1 MHIQDEDRK
10 MTKKRVALI
19 FGGNSSEHDV
29 SKRSAQNFYNAIEAT
44 GKYEIIVF
52 AIAQNGFFLDTESSK
67 RILALEDEQPIVDA
81 FMKTVDA
88 SDPLAR
94 IHALKSAGD
103 FDIFFPVVHGN
114 LGEDGTLQGLFKL
127 LNKPYVGAPLR
138 GHAVSF
144 DKALTK
150 ELLTVNGIR
159 NTKYIV
165 VNPESANNWP
175 WEKIVAKLGNIVFVK
190 AANQGSS
197 VGISRVT
204 NAEEYAEALSDSFQY
219 DYKVLIEEAVN
230 GARELEVGVIGND
243 QPLVSE
249 IGAHTVPNQGSGD
262 GWYDYN
268 NKFVDNSAVHFEI
281 PAQLS
286 PEVTKEV
293 KQMALDAYKVLNLRG
308 EARMDFLLDE
318 NNVPYLG
325 EPNTLP
331 GFTNMSLFKRLW
343 DYSDI
348 NNAKLVDMLIDYGF
362 EDFAQNQ
369 KLSYSFVSLGEE
381 KIGKFN

>member
-1 MHIQDEDRK
+1 
-10 MTKKRVALI
+10 MTKKHVALI

-29 SKRSAQNFYNAIEAT
+29 SKRSAQNFYDAILAT
-44 GKYEIIVF
+44 GKYRITVF
-52 AIAQNGFFLDTESSK
+52 AIAQNGYVLDPERSK
-67 RILALEDEQPIVDA
+67 RILALEDERPIVADY
-81 FMKTVDA
+81 MTTVDQQ
-88 SDPLAR
+88 DPLSR
-94 IHALKSAGD
+94 INALRAAGD

-144 DKALTK
+144 DKVLTK
-150 ELLTVNGIR
+150 ELLTVNNIR

-165 VNPESANNWP
+165 VD
-175 WEKIVAKLGNIVFVK
+175 EKTAKTLTWAQVVKDLGDVVFVK

-197 VGISRVT
+197 VGVSRAKT
-204 NAEEYAEALSDSFQY
+204 ADEFEAALTDSFQY
-219 DYKVLIEEAVN
+219 DYKVLIEAAVK
-230 GARELEVGVIGND
+230 GPRELEVGVIGNED
-243 QPLVSE
+243 PIVSE
-249 IGAHTVPNQGSGD
+249 IGAHHVPNQGDGD
-262 GWYDYN
+262 AWYDYN
-268 NKFVDNSAVHFEI
+268 NKFVDNSSVQFEI
-281 PAQLS
+281 PANL
-286 PEVTKEV
+286 PDAVTAEV
-293 KQMALDAYKVLNLRG
+293 KDMALKAYKVLDLRG

-348 NNAKLVDMLIDYGF
+348 DNVELVDKLIEYGF
-362 EDFAQNQ
+362 AEFEKNAQ
-369 KLSYSFVSLGEE
+369 LSYEFVSLGEE

>member
-1 MHIQDEDRK
+1 
-10 MTKKRVALI
+10 MTKKHVALI

-29 SKRSAQNFYNAIEAT
+29 SKRSAQNYYDAIMGT
-44 GKYEIIVF
+44 GKYDVTVF
-52 AIAQNGFFLDTESSK
+52 AIAQNGYFLDPESSK
-67 RILALEDEQPIVDA
+67 RVLALEEEQPIVDS
-81 FMKTVDA
+81 FMTKVDQN
-88 SDPLAR
+88 DPLAR
-94 IHALKSAGD
+94 IESLREAGN

-144 DKALTK
+144 DKVLTK
-150 ELLTVNGIR
+150 ELLTINDVR

-165 VNPESANNWP
+165 VDQKTVKEWS
-175 WEKIVAKLGNIVFVK
+175 WEKIVETLGNVVFVK

-197 VGISRVT
+197 VGISRVKS
-204 NAEEYAEALSDSFQY
+204 AEEYAIALADSFQY
-219 DYKVLIEEAVN
+219 DYKVLIEQEVK
-230 GARELEVGVIGND
+230 GPRELEVGVIGND
-243 QPLVSE
+243 ELLVSE
-249 IGAHTVPNQGSGD
+249 IGAHHVPEQGDGE

-268 NKFVDNSAVHFEI
+268 NKFVDNSGVQFEI
-281 PAQLS
+281 PAKL
-286 PEVTKEV
+286 PYEVTREV
-293 KQMALDAYKVLNLRG
+293 KEMALKAYKVLNLRG

-348 NNAKLVDMLIDYGF
+348 DNVKLVDMMIDYGF
-362 EDFAQNQ
+362 AEFNKNAQ
-369 KLSYSFVSLGEE
+369 LSYDFVSLGEE
-381 KIGKFN
+381 KIGKFK

>member
-1 MHIQDEDRK
+1 

-29 SKRSAQNFYNAIEAT
+29 SKRSAQNFYDAIEKT
-44 GKYEIIVF
+44 GKYEIFVF

-67 RILALEDEQPIVDA
+67 KILSLEDEQPIVDA
-81 FMKTVDA
+81 FMKTVNKQ
-88 SDPLAR
+88 DPLAA
-94 IHALKSAGD
+94 INALKSAGD

-114 LGEDGTLQGLFKL
+114 LGEDGTLQGLFRL

-144 DKALTK
+144 DKVLTK
-150 ELLTVNGIR
+150 ELLTVNNIR
-159 NTKYIV
+159 NTKYVV
-165 VNPESANNWP
+165 VNPETAKEWSWD
-175 WEKIVAKLGNIVFVK
+175 KITSRLGNVVFVK

-197 VGISRVT
+197 VGISRVK
-204 NAEEYAEALSDSFQY
+204 NAEEYTIALADSFQY

-249 IGAHTVPNQGSGD
+249 IGAHTVPDQGDGD

-281 PAQLS
+281 PAKLS
-286 PEVTKEV
+286 VAVTQEV

-318 NNVPYLG
+318 NGVPYLG

-348 NNAKLVDMLIDYGF
+348 DNAKLVDMLIDFGF
-362 EDFAQNQ
+362 EDFEQNQ
-369 KLSYSFVSLGEE
+369 HLSYSFVSLGEE
-381 KIGKFN
+381 KIGKFNE

>member
-1 MHIQDEDRK
+1 
-10 MTKKRVALI
+10 MTKKHVALI

-29 SKRSAQNFYNAIEAT
+29 SKRSAQNFYDAILAT
-44 GKYEIIVF
+44 GKYRITVF
-52 AIAQNGFFLDTESSK
+52 AIAQNGYVLDPERSK
-67 RILALEDEQPIVDA
+67 RILALEDERPIVADY
-81 FMKTVDA
+81 MTTVDQQ
-88 SDPLAR
+88 DPLSR
-94 IHALKSAGD
+94 INALRAAGD

-144 DKALTK
+144 DKVLTK
-150 ELLTVNGIR
+150 ELLTVNNIR

-165 VNPESANNWP
+165 VD
-175 WEKIVAKLGNIVFVK
+175 EKTAKTLTWAQVVKDLGDVVFVK

-197 VGISRVT
+197 VGVSRAKT
-204 NAEEYAEALSDSFQY
+204 ADEFEAALTDSFQY
-219 DYKVLIEEAVN
+219 DYKVLIEAAVK
-230 GARELEVGVIGND
+230 GPRELEVGVIGNED
-243 QPLVSE
+243 PIVSE
-249 IGAHTVPNQGSGD
+249 IGAHHVPNQGDGD
-262 GWYDYN
+262 AWYNYN
-268 NKFVDNSAVHFEI
+268 NKFVDNSSVQFEI
-281 PAQLS
+281 PANL
-286 PEVTKEV
+286 PDAVTAEV
-293 KQMALDAYKVLNLRG
+293 KDMALKAYKVLDLRG

-348 NNAKLVDMLIDYGF
+348 DNVELVDKLIDYGF
-362 EDFAQNQ
+362 AEFEKNAQ
-369 KLSYSFVSLGEE
+369 LSYEFVSLGEE

>member
-1 MHIQDEDRK
+1 
-10 MTKKRVALI
+10 MTKKHVALI

-29 SKRSAQNFYNAIEAT
+29 SKRSAQNFYDAILAT
-44 GKYEIIVF
+44 GKYRITVF
-52 AIAQNGFFLDTESSK
+52 AIAQNGYVLDPERSK
-67 RILALEDEQPIVDA
+67 RILALEDERPIVADY
-81 FMKTVDA
+81 MTTVDQQ
-88 SDPLAR
+88 DPLSR
-94 IHALKSAGD
+94 INALRAAGD

-144 DKALTK
+144 DKVLTK
-150 ELLTVNGIR
+150 ELLTVNNIR

-165 VNPESANNWP
+165 VD
-175 WEKIVAKLGNIVFVK
+175 EKTAKTLTWAQVVKDLGDVVFVK

-197 VGISRVT
+197 VGVSRAKTADEV
-204 NAEEYAEALSDSFQY
+204 EAALTDSFQY
-219 DYKVLIEEAVN
+219 DYKVLIEAAVK
-230 GARELEVGVIGND
+230 GPRELEVGVIGNED
-243 QPLVSE
+243 PIVSE
-249 IGAHTVPNQGSGD
+249 IGAHHVPNQGDGD
-262 GWYDYN
+262 AWYDYN
-268 NKFVDNSAVHFEI
+268 NKFVDNSSVQFEI
-281 PAQLS
+281 PANL
-286 PEVTKEV
+286 PDAVTAEV
-293 KQMALDAYKVLNLRG
+293 KDMALKAYKVLDLRG

-348 NNAKLVDMLIDYGF
+348 DNVELVDKLIDYGF
-362 EDFAQNQ
+362 AEFEKNAQ
-369 KLSYSFVSLGEE
+369 LSYEFVSLGEE

>member
-1 MHIQDEDRK
+1 
-10 MTKKRVALI
+10 MTKKHVALI

-29 SKRSAQNFYNAIEAT
+29 SKRSAQNFYDAILAT
-44 GKYEIIVF
+44 GKYRITVF
-52 AIAQNGFFLDTESSK
+52 AIAQNGYVLDPERSK
-67 RILALEDEQPIVDA
+67 RILALEDERPIVADY
-81 FMKTVDA
+81 MTTVDQQ
-88 SDPLAR
+88 DPLSR
-94 IHALKSAGD
+94 INALRAAGD

-144 DKALTK
+144 DKVLTK
-150 ELLTVNGIR
+150 ELLTVNNIR

-165 VNPESANNWP
+165 VD
-175 WEKIVAKLGNIVFVK
+175 EKTAKTLTWAQVVKDLGDVVFVK

-197 VGISRVT
+197 VGVSRAKT
-204 NAEEYAEALSDSFQY
+204 ADEFEAALTDSFQY
-219 DYKVLIEEAVN
+219 DYKVLIEAAVK
-230 GARELEVGVIGND
+230 GPRELEVGVIGNEA
-243 QPLVSE
+243 PIVSE
-249 IGAHTVPNQGSGD
+249 IGAHHVPNQGDGD
-262 GWYDYN
+262 AWYDYN
-268 NKFVDNSAVHFEI
+268 NKFVDNSSVQFEI
-281 PAQLS
+281 PANL
-286 PEVTKEV
+286 PDAVTAEV
-293 KQMALDAYKVLNLRG
+293 KDMALKAYKVLDLRG

-348 NNAKLVDMLIDYGF
+348 DNVELVDKLIDYGF
-362 EDFAQNQ
+362 AEFEKNAQ
-369 KLSYSFVSLGEE
+369 LSYEFVSLGEE

>member
-1 MHIQDEDRK
+1 
-10 MTKKRVALI
+10 MTKKHVALI

-29 SKRSAQNFYNAIEAT
+29 SKRSAQNFYDAILAT
-44 GKYEIIVF
+44 GKYRITVF
-52 AIAQNGFFLDTESSK
+52 AIAQNGYVLDPERSK
-67 RILALEDEQPIVDA
+67 RILALEDERPIVADY
-81 FMKTVDA
+81 MTTVDQQ
-88 SDPLAR
+88 DPLSR
-94 IHALKSAGD
+94 INALRAAGD

-144 DKALTK
+144 DKVLTK
-150 ELLTVNGIR
+150 ELLTVNNIR

-165 VNPESANNWP
+165 VD
-175 WEKIVAKLGNIVFVK
+175 EKTAKTLTWAQVVKDLGDVVFVK

-197 VGISRVT
+197 VGVSRAKT
-204 NAEEYAEALSDSFQY
+204 AEEFEAALTDSFQY
-219 DYKVLIEEAVN
+219 DYKVLIEAAVK
-230 GARELEVGVIGND
+230 GPRELEVGVIGNED
-243 QPLVSE
+243 PIVSE
-249 IGAHTVPNQGSGD
+249 IGAHHVPNQGDGD
-262 GWYDYN
+262 AWYDYN
-268 NKFVDNSAVHFEI
+268 NKFVDNSSVQFEI
-281 PAQLS
+281 PANL
-286 PEVTKEV
+286 PDAVTAEV
-293 KQMALDAYKVLNLRG
+293 KDMALKAYKVLDLRG

-348 NNAKLVDMLIDYGF
+348 DNVELVDKLIDYGF
-362 EDFAQNQ
+362 AEFEKNAQ
-369 KLSYSFVSLGEE
+369 LSYEFVSLGEE

>member
-1 MHIQDEDRK
+1 M
-10 MTKKRVALI
+10 
-19 FGGNSSEHDV
+19 
-29 SKRSAQNFYNAIEAT
+29 
-44 GKYEIIVF
+44 
-52 AIAQNGFFLDTESSK
+52 LDPERSK
-67 RILALEDEQPIVDA
+67 RILALEDERPIVADY
-81 FMKTVDA
+81 MTTVDQQ
-88 SDPLAR
+88 DPLSR
-94 IHALKSAGD
+94 INALRAAGD

-144 DKALTK
+144 DKVLTK
-150 ELLTVNGIR
+150 ELLTVNNIR

-165 VNPESANNWP
+165 VD
-175 WEKIVAKLGNIVFVK
+175 EKTAKTLTWAQVVKDLGDVVFVK

-197 VGISRVT
+197 VGVSRAKT
-204 NAEEYAEALSDSFQY
+204 ADEFEAALTDSFQY
-219 DYKVLIEEAVN
+219 DYKVLIEAAVK
-230 GARELEVGVIGND
+230 GPRELEVGVIGNED
-243 QPLVSE
+243 PIVSE
-249 IGAHTVPNQGSGD
+249 IGAHHVPNQGDGD
-262 GWYDYN
+262 AWYDYN
-268 NKFVDNSAVHFEI
+268 NKFVDNSSVQFEI
-281 PAQLS
+281 PANL
-286 PEVTKEV
+286 PDAVTAEV
-293 KQMALDAYKVLNLRG
+293 KDMALKAYKVLDLRG

-348 NNAKLVDMLIDYGF
+348 DNVELVDKLIDYGF
-362 EDFAQNQ
+362 AEFEKNAQ
-369 KLSYSFVSLGEE
+369 LSYEFVSLGEE

>member
-1 MHIQDEDRK
+1 
-10 MTKKRVALI
+10 MTKKHVALI

-29 SKRSAQNFYNAIEAT
+29 SKRSAQNFYDAILAT
-44 GKYEIIVF
+44 GKYRITVF
-52 AIAQNGFFLDTESSK
+52 AIAQNGYVLDPERSK
-67 RILALEDEQPIVDA
+67 RILALEDERPIVADY
-81 FMKTVDA
+81 MTTVDQQ
-88 SDPLAR
+88 DPLSR
-94 IHALKSAGD
+94 INALRAAGD

-144 DKALTK
+144 DKVLTK
-150 ELLTVNGIR
+150 ELLTVNNIR

-165 VNPESANNWP
+165 VD
-175 WEKIVAKLGNIVFVK
+175 EKTAKTLTWAQVVKDLGDVVFVK

-197 VGISRVT
+197 VGVSRAKT
-204 NAEEYAEALSDSFQY
+204 ADEFEDALTDSFQY
-219 DYKVLIEEAVN
+219 DYKVLIEAAVK
-230 GARELEVGVIGND
+230 GPRELEVGVIGNED
-243 QPLVSE
+243 PIVSE
-249 IGAHTVPNQGSGD
+249 IGAHHVPNQGDGD
-262 GWYDYN
+262 AWYDYN
-268 NKFVDNSAVHFEI
+268 NKFVDNSSVQFEI
-281 PAQLS
+281 PANL
-286 PEVTKEV
+286 PDAVTAEV
-293 KQMALDAYKVLNLRG
+293 KDMALKAYKVLDLRG

-348 NNAKLVDMLIDYGF
+348 DNVELVDKLIDYGF
-362 EDFAQNQ
+362 AEFEKNAQ
-369 KLSYSFVSLGEE
+369 LSYEFVSLGEE

>member
-1 MHIQDEDRK
+1 
-10 MTKKRVALI
+10 MTKKYVALI

-29 SKRSAQNFYNAIEAT
+29 SKRSAQNFYDAILAT
-44 GKYEIIVF
+44 GKYRITVF
-52 AIAQNGFFLDTESSK
+52 AIAQNGYVLDPERSK
-67 RILALEDEQPIVDA
+67 RILALEDERPIVADY
-81 FMKTVDA
+81 MTTVDQQ
-88 SDPLAR
+88 DPLSR
-94 IHALKSAGD
+94 INALRAAGD

-144 DKALTK
+144 DKVLTK
-150 ELLTVNGIR
+150 ELLTVNNIR

-165 VNPESANNWP
+165 VD
-175 WEKIVAKLGNIVFVK
+175 EKTAKTLTWAQVVKDLGDVVFVK

-197 VGISRVT
+197 VGVSRAKT
-204 NAEEYAEALSDSFQY
+204 ADEFEAALTDSFQY
-219 DYKVLIEEAVN
+219 DYKVLIEAAVK
-230 GARELEVGVIGND
+230 GPRELEVGVIGNED
-243 QPLVSE
+243 PIVSE
-249 IGAHTVPNQGSGD
+249 IGAHHVPNQGDGD
-262 GWYDYN
+262 AWYDYN
-268 NKFVDNSAVHFEI
+268 NKFVDNSSVQFEI
-281 PAQLS
+281 PANL
-286 PEVTKEV
+286 PDAVTAEV
-293 KQMALDAYKVLNLRG
+293 KDMALKAYKVLDLRG

-348 NNAKLVDMLIDYGF
+348 DNVELVDKLIDYGLAEF
-362 EDFAQNQ
+362 EKNAQ
-369 KLSYSFVSLGEE
+369 LSYEFVSLGEE

>member
-1 MHIQDEDRK
+1 
-10 MTKKRVALI
+10 MTKKHVALI

-29 SKRSAQNFYNAIEAT
+29 SKRSAQNFYDAILAT
-44 GKYEIIVF
+44 GKYRITVF
-52 AIAQNGFFLDTESSK
+52 AIAQNVYVLDPERSK
-67 RILALEDEQPIVDA
+67 RILALEDERPIVADY
-81 FMKTVDA
+81 MTTVDQQ
-88 SDPLAR
+88 DPLSR
-94 IHALKSAGD
+94 INALRAAGD

-144 DKALTK
+144 DKVLTK
-150 ELLTVNGIR
+150 ELLTVNNIR

-165 VNPESANNWP
+165 VD
-175 WEKIVAKLGNIVFVK
+175 EKTAKTLTWAQVVKDLGDVVFVK

-197 VGISRVT
+197 VGVSRAKT
-204 NAEEYAEALSDSFQY
+204 ADEFEAALTDSFQY
-219 DYKVLIEEAVN
+219 DYKVLIEAAVK
-230 GARELEVGVIGND
+230 GPRELEVGVIGNED
-243 QPLVSE
+243 PIVSE
-249 IGAHTVPNQGSGD
+249 IGAHHVPNQGDGD
-262 GWYDYN
+262 AWYDYN
-268 NKFVDNSAVHFEI
+268 NKFVDNSSVQFEI
-281 PAQLS
+281 PANL
-286 PEVTKEV
+286 PDAVTAEV
-293 KQMALDAYKVLNLRG
+293 KDMALKAYKVLDLRG

-348 NNAKLVDMLIDYGF
+348 DNVELVDKLIDYGF
-362 EDFAQNQ
+362 AEFEKNAQ
-369 KLSYSFVSLGEE
+369 LSYEFVSLGEE

>member
-1 MHIQDEDRK
+1 
-10 MTKKRVALI
+10 MTKKHVALV

-29 SKRSAQNFYNAIEAT
+29 SKRSAQNFYDAILAT
-44 GKYEIIVF
+44 GKYRITVF
-52 AIAQNGFFLDTESSK
+52 AIAQNGYVLDPERSK
-67 RILALEDEQPIVDA
+67 RILALEDERPIVADY
-81 FMKTVDA
+81 MTTVDQQ
-88 SDPLAR
+88 DPLSR
-94 IHALKSAGD
+94 INALRAAGD

-144 DKALTK
+144 DKVLTK
-150 ELLTVNGIR
+150 ELLTVNNIR

-165 VNPESANNWP
+165 VD
-175 WEKIVAKLGNIVFVK
+175 EKTAKTLTWAQVVKDLGDVVFVK

-197 VGISRVT
+197 VGVSRAKT
-204 NAEEYAEALSDSFQY
+204 ADEFEDALTDSFQY
-219 DYKVLIEEAVN
+219 DYKVLIEAAVK
-230 GARELEVGVIGND
+230 GPRELEVGVIGNED
-243 QPLVSE
+243 PIVSE
-249 IGAHTVPNQGSGD
+249 IGAHHVPNQGDGD
-262 GWYDYN
+262 AWYDYN
-268 NKFVDNSAVHFEI
+268 NKFVDNSSVQFEI
-281 PAQLS
+281 PANL
-286 PEVTKEV
+286 PDAVTAEV
-293 KQMALDAYKVLNLRG
+293 KDMALKAYKVLDLRG

-348 NNAKLVDMLIDYGF
+348 DNVELVDKLIDYGF
-362 EDFAQNQ
+362 AEFEKNAQ
-369 KLSYSFVSLGEE
+369 LSYEFVSLGEE

>member
-1 MHIQDEDRK
+1 
-10 MTKKRVALI
+10 MTKKHVALI

-29 SKRSAQNFYNAIEAT
+29 SKRSAQNFYDAILAT
-44 GKYEIIVF
+44 GKYRITVF
-52 AIAQNGFFLDTESSK
+52 AIAQNGYVLDPERSK
-67 RILALEDEQPIVDA
+67 RILALEDERPIVADY
-81 FMKTVDA
+81 MTTVDQQ
-88 SDPLAR
+88 DPLSR
-94 IHALKSAGD
+94 INTLRAAGN

-144 DKALTK
+144 DKVLTK
-150 ELLTVNGIR
+150 ELLTVNNIR

-165 VNPESANNWP
+165 VD
-175 WEKIVAKLGNIVFVK
+175 EKTAKTLTWAQVVKDLGDVVFVK

-197 VGISRVT
+197 VGVSRAKT
-204 NAEEYAEALSDSFQY
+204 ADEFEAALTDSFQY
-219 DYKVLIEEAVN
+219 DYKVLIEAAVK
-230 GARELEVGVIGND
+230 GPRELEVGVIGNED
-243 QPLVSE
+243 PIVSE
-249 IGAHTVPNQGSGD
+249 IGAHHVPNQGDGD
-262 GWYDYN
+262 AWYDYN
-268 NKFVDNSAVHFEI
+268 NKFVDNSSVQFEI
-281 PAQLS
+281 PANL
-286 PEVTKEV
+286 PDAVTAEV
-293 KQMALDAYKVLNLRG
+293 KDMALKAYKVLDLRG

-348 NNAKLVDMLIDYGF
+348 DNVELVDKLIDYGF
-362 EDFAQNQ
+362 AEFEKNAQ
-369 KLSYSFVSLGEE
+369 LSYEFVSLGEE

>member
-1 MHIQDEDRK
+1 
-10 MTKKRVALI
+10 VA
-19 FGGNSSEHDV
+19 E
-29 SKRSAQNFYNAIEAT
+29 
-44 GKYEIIVF
+44 
-52 AIAQNGFFLDTESSK
+52 
-67 RILALEDEQPIVDA
+67 
-81 FMKTVDA
+81 
-88 SDPLAR
+88 
-94 IHALKSAGD
+94 
-103 FDIFFPVVHGN
+103 
-114 LGEDGTLQGLFKL
+114 
-127 LNKPYVGAPLR
+127 
-138 GHAVSF
+138 
-144 DKALTK
+144 
-150 ELLTVNGIR
+150 
-159 NTKYIV
+159 
-165 VNPESANNWP
+165 
-175 WEKIVAKLGNIVFVK
+175 LGNIVFVK

-204 NAEEYAEALSDSFQY
+204 NAEEYTEALSDSFQY

-362 EDFAQNQ
+362 EDFAQNK

>member
-1 MHIQDEDRK
+1 
-10 MTKKRVALI
+10 MTKKHVALI

-29 SKRSAQNFYNAIEAT
+29 SKRSAQNFYDAILAT
-44 GKYEIIVF
+44 GKYRITVF
-52 AIAQNGFFLDTESSK
+52 AIAQNGYVLDPERSK
-67 RILALEDEQPIVDA
+67 RILALEDERPIVADY
-81 FMKTVDA
+81 MTTVDQQ
-88 SDPLAR
+88 DPLSR
-94 IHALKSAGD
+94 INALRAAGD

-127 LNKPYVGAPLR
+127 FNKPYVGAPLR

-144 DKALTK
+144 DKVLTK
-150 ELLTVNGIR
+150 ELLTVNNIR

-165 VNPESANNWP
+165 VD
-175 WEKIVAKLGNIVFVK
+175 EKTAKTLTWAQVVKDLGDVVFVK

-197 VGISRVT
+197 VGVSRAKT
-204 NAEEYAEALSDSFQY
+204 ADEFEDALTDSFQY
-219 DYKVLIEEAVN
+219 DYKVLIEAAVK
-230 GARELEVGVIGND
+230 GPRELEVGVIGNED
-243 QPLVSE
+243 PIVSE
-249 IGAHTVPNQGSGD
+249 IGAHHVPNQGDGD
-262 GWYDYN
+262 AWYDYN
-268 NKFVDNSAVHFEI
+268 NKFVDNSSVQFEI
-281 PAQLS
+281 PANL
-286 PEVTKEV
+286 PDAVTAEV
-293 KQMALDAYKVLNLRG
+293 KDMALKAYKVLDLRG

-348 NNAKLVDMLIDYGF
+348 DNVELVDKLIDYGF
-362 EDFAQNQ
+362 AEFEKNAQ
-369 KLSYSFVSLGEE
+369 LSYEFVSLGEE

>member
-1 MHIQDEDRK
+1 MI
-10 MTKKRVALI
+10 KKHVALL

-29 SKRSAQNFYNAIEAT
+29 SKRSAQNFYDAIEGT
-44 GKYEIIVF
+44 GKYQITVF
-52 AIAQNGFFLDTESSK
+52 AIAQNGYFLDPESSK

-81 FMKTVDA
+81 YMATIDA
-88 SDPLAR
+88 TDPLAR
-94 IHALKSAGD
+94 INALRKGGD

-144 DKALTK
+144 DKAMTK
-150 ELLTVNGIR
+150 ELLTVNKIR
-159 NTKYIV
+159 NTKYV
-165 VNPESANNWP
+165 VLDPQTAKDWT
-175 WEKIVAKLGNIVFVK
+175 WDKVVATLGNIVFVK

-197 VGISRVT
+197 VGISRAKT
-204 NAEEYAEALSDSFQY
+204 ATEFELALADSFQY
-219 DYKVLIEEAVN
+219 DYKVLVEQAVK
-230 GARELEVGVIGND
+230 GSRELEVGVIGNEE
-243 QPLVSE
+243 PIVSE
-249 IGAHTVPNQGSGD
+249 IGAHTLPNQGSGD
-262 GWYDYN
+262 AWYDYK
-268 NKFVDNSAVHFEI
+268 NKFVDNSDVLFEI
-281 PAQLS
+281 PAKLPKS
-286 PEVTKEV
+286 VTAEV
-293 KQMALDAYKVLNLRG
+293 KNMAIQAYKVLNLRG

-348 NNAKLVDMLIDYGF
+348 DNVKLVDMMITYGF
-362 EDFAQNQ
+362 EEFEKNAR
-369 KLSYSFVSLGEE
+369 LSYKFVTLGEE

>member
-1 MHIQDEDRK
+1 MN
-10 MTKKRVALI
+10 KKHVALL

-29 SKRSAQNFYNAIEAT
+29 SKRSAQNFYDAIMAT
-44 GKYEIIVF
+44 GKYDVTVF
-52 AIAQNGFFLDTESSK
+52 AIAQNGYFLDPESSK
-67 RILALEDEQPIVDA
+67 KILALNDEQPIVDA
-81 FMKTVDA
+81 YMAKVDS

-94 IHALKSAGD
+94 INALRNGGD

-114 LGEDGTLQGLFKL
+114 LGEDGTLQGLFRL

-144 DKALTK
+144 DKVLTK
-150 ELLTVNGIR
+150 ELLTVNHIR
-159 NTKYIV
+159 NTNYIV
-165 VNPESANNWP
+165 IDTETAKDWT
-175 WEKIVAKLGNIVFVK
+175 WDKITNELGSVVFVK

-197 VGISRVT
+197 VGISRVK
-204 NAEEYAEALSDSFQY
+204 NAVEFETALADSFQY
-219 DYKVLIEEAVN
+219 DYKVLIEQAVK
-230 GARELEVGVIGND
+230 GPRELEVGVIGNEE
-243 QPLVSE
+243 PIVSE
-249 IGAHTVPNQGSGD
+249 IGAHTVPEQGEGD

-268 NKFVDNSAVHFEI
+268 NKFVDNSAVYFEI
-281 PAQLS
+281 PAQL
-286 PEVTKEV
+286 PKEVTEEV
-293 KQMALDAYKVLNLRG
+293 KAMAIKSYKVLNLRG

-348 NNAKLVDMLIDYGF
+348 DNAKLVDMMITYGF
-362 EDFAQNQ
+362 EEFEKNAQ
-369 KLSYSFVSLGEE
+369 LSYKFVTLGEE

>member
-1 MHIQDEDRK
+1 
-10 MTKKRVALI
+10 MTKKHVALI

-29 SKRSAQNFYNAIEAT
+29 SKRSAQNFYDAILAT
-44 GKYEIIVF
+44 GKYRITVF
-52 AIAQNGFFLDTESSK
+52 AIAQNGYVLDPERSK
-67 RILALEDEQPIVDA
+67 RILALEYERPIVADY
-81 FMKTVDA
+81 MTTVDQQ
-88 SDPLAR
+88 DPLSR
-94 IHALKSAGD
+94 INALRAAGD
-103 FDIFFPVVHGN
+103 FDILFPVVHGN

-144 DKALTK
+144 DKVLTK
-150 ELLTVNGIR
+150 ELLTVNNIR

-165 VNPESANNWP
+165 VD
-175 WEKIVAKLGNIVFVK
+175 EKTAKTLTWAQVVKDLGDVVFVK

-197 VGISRVT
+197 VGVSRAKT
-204 NAEEYAEALSDSFQY
+204 ADEFEAALTDSFQY
-219 DYKVLIEEAVN
+219 DYKVLIEAAVK
-230 GARELEVGVIGND
+230 GPRELEVGVIGNED
-243 QPLVSE
+243 PIVSE
-249 IGAHTVPNQGSGD
+249 IGAHHVPNQGDGD
-262 GWYDYN
+262 AWYDYN
-268 NKFVDNSAVHFEI
+268 NKFVDNSSVQFEI
-281 PAQLS
+281 PANL
-286 PEVTKEV
+286 PDAVTAEV
-293 KQMALDAYKVLNLRG
+293 KDMALKAYKVLDLRG

-348 NNAKLVDMLIDYGF
+348 DNVELVDKLIDYGF
-362 EDFAQNQ
+362 AEFEKNAQ
-369 KLSYSFVSLGEE
+369 LSYEFVSLGEE

>member
-1 MHIQDEDRK
+1 
-10 MTKKRVALI
+10 MTKKHVALI

-29 SKRSAQNFYNAIEAT
+29 SKRSAQNFYDAILAT
-44 GKYEIIVF
+44 GKYRITVF
-52 AIAQNGFFLDTESSK
+52 AIAQNGYVLDPERSK
-67 RILALEDEQPIVDA
+67 RILALEDERPIVADY
-81 FMKTVDA
+81 MTTVDQQ
-88 SDPLAR
+88 DPLSR
-94 IHALKSAGD
+94 INALRAAGD

-144 DKALTK
+144 DKVLTK
-150 ELLTVNGIR
+150 ELLTVNNIR

-165 VNPESANNWP
+165 VD
-175 WEKIVAKLGNIVFVK
+175 EKTAKTLTWSQVVKDLGDVVFVK

-197 VGISRVT
+197 VGVSRAKT
-204 NAEEYAEALSDSFQY
+204 ADEFEAALTDSFQY
-219 DYKVLIEEAVN
+219 DYKVLIEAAVK
-230 GARELEVGVIGND
+230 GPRELEVGVIGNED
-243 QPLVSE
+243 PIVSE
-249 IGAHTVPNQGSGD
+249 IGAHHVPNQGDGD
-262 GWYDYN
+262 AWYDYN
-268 NKFVDNSAVHFEI
+268 NKFVDNSSVQFEI
-281 PAQLS
+281 PANL
-286 PEVTKEV
+286 PDAVTAEV
-293 KQMALDAYKVLNLRG
+293 KDMALKAYKVLDLRG

-348 NNAKLVDMLIDYGF
+348 DNVELVDKLIDYGF
-362 EDFAQNQ
+362 AEFEKNAQ
-369 KLSYSFVSLGEE
+369 LSYEFVSLGEE